1 MKADMKKGC
10 FITVEGVEGVGK
22 STNIAAIEAMLSS
35 AGITYI
41 STREPGGTPLSEK
54 IRNILLDKNETNMS
68 DMAELLLVF
77 AARSQHVEELIK
89 PALNAGKWVICDRF
103 TDSSFAYQG
112 YGRETDISLIEK
124 VERIALGEFTPDL
137 TFLLDLPVEI
147 GLERAGKRGELDRFE
162 AEDLGFFNRVR
173 NGFLQR
179 AKVDRFHIIDANKAL
194 SDVEQD
200 ICTALDGWI
209 NRWHQRGSQ

>member
-1 MKADMKKGC
+1 MKKGC

-22 STNIAAIEAMLSS
+22 STNISVIEAQL
-35 AGITYI
+35 AREGIAYL

-89 PALNAGKWVICDRF
+89 PALNAGQWVICDRF

-112 YGRETDISLIEK
+112 YGRETNVDVITQVEK
-124 VERIALGEFTPDL
+124 LALGEFTPDL

-162 AEDLGFFNRVR
+162 TEDVNFFNRVR

-179 AKVDRFHIIDANKAL
+179 AKAARFQIIDASKPL
-194 SDVEQD
+194 SDVEME
-200 ICTALDGWI
+200 ISTALEIWI
-209 NRWHQRGSQ
+209 KNWIRKWN

>member
-1 MKADMKKGC
+1 MKKGY

-22 STNIAAIEAMLSS
+22 STNIAAIEAKLSS
-35 AGITYI
+35 EGISYI

-89 PALNAGKWVICDRF
+89 PALDSGKWVICDRF

-112 YGRETDISLIEK
+112 YGRETDIDVIEK
-124 VERIALGEFTPDL
+124 VERTALGEFTPDL

-162 AEDLGFFNRVR
+162 AEDLDFFNRVR
-173 NGFLQR
+173 NGFLKR
-179 AKVDRFHIIDANKAL
+179 AEADRFLVIDASKAL
-194 SDVEQD
+194 SEVEKE
-200 ICTALDGWI
+200 ITSALGVWIKNWTKNRTMDGL
-209 NRWHQRGSQ
+209 Q